1 MTNTVG
7 SRLCEGAFLDSRGG
21 ARGAV
26 TRLYEK
32 KKKKKKNGSKKKKKA
47 RNRDADGVVRVKTER
62 VLV

>member
-32 KKKKKKNGSKKKKKA
+32 KKKKKNGSKKKSQES
-47 RNRDADGVVRVKTER
+47 RC
-62 VLV
+62 